1 MKRILIKD
9 NNSLPKMAKRPQAA
23 HIIKDNPT
31 EPERCKTPPG
41 LMKIPDPSTKKIK
54 LDLFLNYMI

>member
-1 MKRILIKD
+1 
-9 NNSLPKMAKRPQAA
+9 MAKRPQAA

-41 LMKIPDPSTKKIK
+41 LMKIPDPSAKKNKIGFISE
-54 LDLFLNYMI
+54 LYDLICI